1 MTKLISGRVAKV
13 PSANVSADR
22 YEFLDIS
29 QAEPDLG
36 LPPVSGYVL
45 AANANGTRF
54 WTNPAAAAAGAAQF
68 AGTAGSANVSLLANV
83 ANTVL
88 TISNFSTANLIE
100 GTNLYFTNARVVSA
114 VTPLLTTSNVF
125 EGTNQYFTNARVLVG
140 VTTGTIAGSLNL
152 TGNITGANN
161 IIVGS
166 GAGGYISG
174 VQALY
179 SNIIYANTLI
189 IDNNVIFST
198 GQGANLTVTRIV
210 TNSITSNSWNGLYTA
225 NVIESS
231 TNLYFTNARVVSALI
246 AGQNITIEANG
257 RISANTSSGES
268 LNLTTADVR
277 ETSNL
282 YFTNARVVSAIT
294 PLLTTA
300 NVIETSGNLYFTTAR
315 VNATVQPFLTTANV
329 VETSGN
335 LYFTTARVNATV
347 QPFLTTANVIE
358 TSANLYFTN
367 ARVVSALIAGQN
379 IVIEANGRISANAS
393 SGASLSLTTADVRE
407 TSNLYFTNARVVTV
421 VTPFL
426 TTANVIETS
435 ANLYFTNTRAVSA
448 FTAGKGIVI
457 QENGLIKTATAPAE
471 YNLYIDGSAYGNVLS
486 TMSTMVTMPSAT
498 AGDRFIIRSI
508 HITNISDT
516 TDALLSGNVL
526 YATGNTAMLVNQ
538 IPIPVGGVV
547 DLMKRGQ
554 LLSPGDKINLQGFT
568 SAGTAAANLLS
579 AMFTYETLAADSS
592 YIGVGQ
598 TLATSNTNILV
609 YDSDQAASII
619 ESIKIVN
626 LRNSIIPVK
635 LYWGDA
641 NGLVKTHLAHNL
653 AVPNNSSIEL
663 LINPKRI
670 EKTDRLYASYRNAEN
685 NSISVFISARLTA
698 TFALSNYDANV
709 IPGSSPLISI
719 ATTEAEG
726 TILYYSIE

>member
-68 AGTAGSANVSLLANV
+68 ADTAGSANVSLLANV

-246 AGQNITIEANG
+246 AGQNIIIEANG
-257 RISANTSSGES
+257 RISANISSGES

-282 YFTNARVVSAIT
+282 YFTNARVVSVIT

-300 NVIETSGNLYFTTAR
+300 NVIETSGNLYFTA
-315 VNATVQPFLTTANV
+315 
-329 VETSGN
+329 
-335 LYFTTARVNATV
+335 ARVNATV

-358 TSANLYFTN
+358 TAGNLYFTN

-379 IVIEANGRISANAS
+379 ITIEANGRISANAS
-393 SGASLSLTTADVRE
+393 SGASLNLTTADVRE

-435 ANLYFTNTRAVSA
+435 ANLYFTNTRAISA
-448 FTAGKGIVI
+448 FTAGKGIII

-471 YNLYIDGSAYGNVLS
+471 YNLYIDGSSYGNVLS

-508 HITNISDT
+508 HVTNISDT

-526 YATGNTAMLVNQ
+526 YATGNTAVLVNQ

-568 SAGTAAANLLS
+568 SAGTATANLLS

-609 YDSDQAASII
+609 YDSDKAASII

-685 NSISVFISARLTA
+685 NSISVFTSARLTA

>member
-1 MTKLISGRVAKV
+1 MGYGNPGDA
-13 PSANVSADR
+13 
-22 YEFLDIS
+22 Y
-29 QAEPDLG
+29 DLG
-36 LPPVSGYVL
+36 WVGHYSTGGTERRTGFFRDRTDGKFKIFDNLTTEPGLTEIDTGNISFRYASVVASTFEGNVLGFVTGQVSSL
-45 AANANGTRF
+45 DNFNTNA
-54 WTNPAAAAAGAAQF
+54 
-68 AGTAGSANVSLLANV
+68 LK
-83 ANTVL
+83 
-88 TISNFSTANLIE
+88 E
-100 GTNLYFTNARVVSA
+100 GGNLYFTTERVNATVQPFLTTANVIELTNQYFTNVRVLQA
-114 VTPLLTTSNVF
+114 VTPLLTTSNVA
-125 EGTNQYFTNARVLVG
+125 EGSNLYFTAARVNATVQPF
-140 VTTGTIAGSLNL
+140 L
-152 TGNITGANN
+152 T
-161 IIVGS
+161 
-166 GAGGYISG
+166 
-174 VQALY
+174 
-179 SNIIYANTLI
+179 
-189 IDNNVIFST
+189 
-198 GQGANLTVTRIV
+198 
-210 TNSITSNSWNGLYTA
+210 TA
-225 NVIESS
+225 NVIETSGNLYFTS
-231 TNLYFTNARVVSALI
+231 ARVNATVQPFLTTANVVETSGNLYFTNARVVSALI

-257 RISANTSSGES
+257 RISANAATAAA

-282 YFTNARVVSAIT
+282 YFT
-294 PLLTTA
+294 
-300 NVIETSGNLYFTTAR
+300 
-315 VNATVQPFLTTANV
+315 
-329 VETSGN
+329 VE
-335 LYFTTARVNATV
+335 RVNATV

-358 TSANLYFTN
+358 TS
-367 ARVVSALIAGQN
+367 G
-379 IVIEANGRISANAS
+379 
-393 SGASLSLTTADVRE
+393 
-407 TSNLYFTNARVVTV
+407 
-421 VTPFL
+421 
-426 TTANVIETS
+426 
-435 ANLYFTNTRAVSA
+435 NLYFTNTRAVSA

-471 YNLYIDGSAYGNVLS
+471 YNLYIDGSSYGNVLS

-498 AGDRFIIRSI
+498 AADRFIIRSI
-508 HITNISDT
+508 HVTNISDT
-516 TDALLSGNVL
+516 TDALLSGNIL
-526 YATGNTAMLVNQ
+526 YATGNTAMLINQ

-554 LLSPGDKINLQGFT
+554 LLSPGDKINLQGFS
-568 SAGTAAANLLS
+568 SAGTATSNILS

-626 LRNSIIPVK
+626 LQNSIIPVK

-653 AVPNNSSIEL
+653 PVPINSSIEL

-685 NSISVFISARLTA
+685 NSISVFTSARLTA